1 MKHMK
6 AKPICLLLLLS
17 LLLTACVGT
26 WTRIDD
32 TTVNYQDPHYR
43 VSLPVGWLRITSD
56 DSLILSKD
64 GILVQTI
71 SVQYKE
77 HAKAFEK
84 IRKVSTPGM
93 LPSELAQLSIAEFQ
107 SSQDDSLPSLEV
119 ISNKPVEM
127 GGIMGFEVQLIYK
140 TDTGLR
146 MGMLMRGVVD
156 DDGYY
161 LVKYNAPMLHYFERD
176 RSVYETLSESLR
188 L

>member
-1 MKHMK
+1 MK
-6 AKPICLLLLLS
+6 AKTIPLLLLLTLS
-17 LLLTACVGT
+17 LTACVGT
-26 WTRIDD
+26 WTRIDGSAAH
-32 TTVNYQDPHYR
+32 YQDAHYR

-71 SVQYKE
+71 SIQFKE

-84 IRKVSTPGM
+84 IKQASSPGM
-93 LPSELAQLSIAEFQ
+93 LPSELAQLTIAEFQ
-107 SSQDDSLPSLEV
+107 AVQDDSLPSLEV

-127 GGIMGFEVQLIYK
+127 GGIMGFEVQLLYK

-156 DDGYY
+156 DEGYY

-176 RSVYETLSESLR
+176 RPAYETLTESLR